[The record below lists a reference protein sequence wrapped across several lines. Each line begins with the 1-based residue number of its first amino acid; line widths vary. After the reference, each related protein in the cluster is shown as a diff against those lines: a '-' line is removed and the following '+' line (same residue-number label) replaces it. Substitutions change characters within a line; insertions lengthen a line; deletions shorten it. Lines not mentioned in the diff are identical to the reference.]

1 MKTLFKLLPALLL
14 AATCFA
20 GQPVN
25 INTASA
31 DEIASALD
39 GVGPAKAERIVAYRK
54 ANGNFK
60 HADELVNV
68 KGIGLST
75 VDKNRDNI
83 RVTGQ
88 ATAAKTVSS
97 G

>member
-1 MKTLFKLLPALLL
+1 MNKWISSVAALLFAGL
-14 AATCFA
+14 VWA

-31 DEIASALD
+31 QELAEALD
-39 GVGPAKAERIVAYRK
+39 GIGQSKAELIVQYRQMH
-54 ANGNFK
+54 GDFK

-68 KGIGLST
+68 RGIGLST

-83 RVTGQ
+83 LTGNERKV
-88 ATAAKTVSS
+88 AA
-97 G
+97 GQ